1 MNTLLNRDL
10 LISSGSY
17 AKLLPESREINWFV
31 ANDDGTEKE
40 FSAVIYVRKKSFATI
55 SAEAKFSAN
64 DSQLAARIVSS
75 IVDDDG
81 QPIFTIDDIMGSD
94 DHGPI
99 CESLGMAL
107 LAAIWDVN
115 GMGKKPDPK
124 PSATT
129 TSSGVN
135 LSLPESAA
143 EA

>member
-10 LISSGSY
+10 LVSSGSY
-17 AKLLPESREINWFV
+17 AKLLPEQREIQWYVVNEEGV
-31 ANDDGTEKE
+31 EQE
-40 FSAVIYVRKKSFATI
+40 LSAVVFVRKKSFATI

-75 IVDDDG
+75 IVDEEG
-81 QPIFTIDDIMGSD
+81 RPVFTIEDIMGND
-94 DHGPI
+94 EHGPI

-129 TSSGVN
+129 TSYGAS
-135 LSLPESAA
+135 SS
-143 EA
+143 